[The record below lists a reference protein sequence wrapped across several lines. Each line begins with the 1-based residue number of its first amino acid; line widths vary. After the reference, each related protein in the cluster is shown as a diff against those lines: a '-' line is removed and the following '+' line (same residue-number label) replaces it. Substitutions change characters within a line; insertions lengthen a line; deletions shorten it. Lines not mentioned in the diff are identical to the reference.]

1 MALHLVQI
9 LLPDLAPHEAHI
21 VLPPS
26 LLHCFASGLANA
38 KSDLHPTAD
47 QLVGPQTEA
56 VLSLHVV
63 FSLSVHA
70 GPVHV

>member
-9 LLPDLAPHEAHI
+9 LLPDLAPHEVHV

-26 LLHCFASGLANA
+26 LLHCFASGLASANSA
-38 KSDLHPTAD
+38 LHPTAH
-47 QLVGPQTEA
+47 QLVGQQAETLP
-56 VLSLHVV
+56 SLHVV
-63 FSLSVHA
+63 FSLFVHA